1 MAIATG
7 QFTIIDYNDAL
18 TLTGY
23 ISSNRA
29 KTQMYNQDNNTYVPD
44 WKTQN
49 VVLTPSLFRLGTDT
63 DVISSAAVQ
72 EISWFDVTNGTEVA
86 ITNDANY
93 AIGATKPKAL
103 TIKENVLAGLPGKDY
118 LCKIKYKDQ
127 STGLVLPYQMGI
139 SFSRVV
145 NGSGIA
151 DAVSWAPEGNIFKNG
166 NVATLIAACDFWRG
180 SVIDTTLVSYQ
191 WYVQDPSIT
200 TDQGG
205 GVGWRKLT
213 EVANQTTGV
222 TTTRMVVYPGAVPGF
237 AVFKCVVK
245 DLDPDS
251 SSYNKSFMD
260 TLTFVDQSDPIQ
272 VSITSTGG
280 NIFKNGVGSTVLKAL
295 LFQGGEEIDIAG
307 TKYSYK
313 WFKYKET
320 GELDANFGGTGVGY
334 KTGKSLSVGDAD
346 VNIKATFRVEV
357 S

>member
-29 KTQMYNQDNNTYVPD
+29 KTQMYNQDNNSYVPD
-44 WKTQN
+44 WKTSP
-49 VVLTPSLFRLGTDT
+49 VILTPSLFRLGTDT

-72 EISWFDVTNGTEVA
+72 EILWFDVTSGEEIA
-86 ITNDANY
+86 ITDGTNY

-103 TIKENVLAGLPGKDY
+103 TIKGNVLAGFPGKDY
-118 LCKIKYKDQ
+118 LCKIKYKDP
-127 STGLVLPYQMGI
+127 STGLILPYQMDI

-151 DAVSWAPEGNIFKNG
+151 DAVSWAPEGNVFKNG
-166 NVATLIAACDFWRG
+166 NVMSLIAACDFWRG
-180 SVIDTTLVSYQ
+180 SVVDTTLVSFQ
-191 WYVQDPSIT
+191 WYAQDPSVVA
-200 TDQGG
+200 DQGA

-213 EVANQTTGV
+213 EVSNQTTGV
-222 TTTRMVVYPGAVPGF
+222 TTTRMVVYPDAVQGF
-237 AVFKCVVK
+237 AVFKCIVK

-251 SSYNKSFMD
+251 SSYNQSFID
-260 TLTFVDQSDPIQ
+260 TLTFADQSDPIQ

-280 NIFKNGVGSTVLKAL
+280 NIFKNGIGSTELKAL
-295 LFQGGEEIDIAG
+295 LFQAGEEIDKAG

-313 WFKYKET
+313 WFKYKES
-320 GELDANFGGTGVGY
+320 GALDSNFGGTGIGY
-334 KTGKSLSVGDAD
+334 KTGKSLTVGDAD
-346 VNIKATFRVEV
+346 VDIKATFRVEV

>member
-29 KTQMYNQDNNTYVPD
+29 KTQMFNQDNNSYMPD
-44 WKTQN
+44 WKVQN
-49 VVLTPSLFRLGTDT
+49 VILTPSLFRLGTEMDI
-63 DVISSAAVQ
+63 ISSADVQ
-72 EISWFDVTNGTEVA
+72 EILWFDVTNGTEVL
-86 ITNDANY
+86 IVDGTDY
-93 AIGATKPKAL
+93 SIGATKPKAL
-103 TIKENVLAGLPGKDY
+103 TIKGNVLAGLPGKDY
-118 LCKIKYKDQ
+118 LCKVKYKDQ

-151 DAVSWAPEGNIFKNG
+151 DAVTWAPEGNVFKNG
-166 NVATLIAACDFWRG
+166 NVQSLIAACDFWRG
-180 SVIDTTLVSYQ
+180 SLIDTTLVSFQ
-191 WYVQDPSIT
+191 WYTQDPSVT

-205 GVGWRKLT
+205 GIGWRKLT

-222 TTTRMVVYPGAVPGF
+222 TTTRMTVLPAAVQGF

-251 SSYNKSFMD
+251 NSYNKTFVD
-260 TLTFVDQSDPIQ
+260 TLTLADQSDPIQ

-280 NIFKNGVGSTVLKAL
+280 DVFKNGIGSTVLNAL
-295 LFQGGEEIDIAG
+295 LFQAGEEIDKAG
-307 TKYSYK
+307 TNYNYK
-313 WFKYKET
+313 WFKYKEN
-320 GELDANFGGTGVGY
+320 GSLDANFGGTGIGF
-334 KTGKSLSVGDAD
+334 KSGKSLSVGDAD
-346 VNIKATFRVEV
+346 VDIKATFRVEV